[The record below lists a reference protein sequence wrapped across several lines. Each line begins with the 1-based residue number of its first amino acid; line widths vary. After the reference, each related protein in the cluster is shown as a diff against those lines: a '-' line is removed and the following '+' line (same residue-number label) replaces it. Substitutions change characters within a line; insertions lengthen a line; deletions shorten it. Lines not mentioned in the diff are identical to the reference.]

1 MLRLCGQIANRKA
14 LDGLEMSSTLFG
26 RGTNTQVG
34 GKRRAE
40 EQERSVLAVRTAVD
54 ELRSV
59 SASSADLRAATL
71 RVTTLEATVAAL
83 QATVATLQKSVA
95 AANETAATTS

>member
-1 MLRLCGQIANRKA
+1 
-14 LDGLEMSSTLFG
+14 MSSTLFG

-59 SASSADLRAATL
+59 SASAADLRAATV
-71 RVTTLEATVAAL
+71 RVTALEATVAAL

-95 AANETAATTS
+95 EAQPAATAAAATTTS